1 MQGQPIG
8 EVFVRSGLI
17 TEDQLQTA
25 LEKQRQL
32 KSQEHIGELLV
43 SMGLITERD
52 RVRALGIQW
61 GVDFVDLSEREIP
74 REIVS
79 CVSQELARR
88 YKVIPVAAGDGFLQH
103 VLATHAEDIAKVQP
117 HFAAEAPAGDA
128 RSAFLVVRGDENV
141 GVVALRNEG
150 AGVGVVELDW
160 VKPSFRDFTPG
171 EFVYR
176 ESHTLEE
183 AGFRRL
189 EVEETESTDEVYLRR
204 MGFAPHGTRWVME
217 LAA

>member
-1 MQGQPIG
+1 MTEQLWFIAFGWIG
-8 EVFVRSGLI
+8 SILVVWSLMVARVLRFRWMNLAGSVI
-17 TEDQLQTA
+17 ATVYNAAIQLWPFFAMNLAIAIIDAVWIWRLT
-25 LEKQRQL
+25 R
-32 KSQEHIGELLV
+32 
-43 SMGLITERD
+43 ERHD
-52 RVRALGIQW
+52 DAV
-61 GVDFVDLSEREIP
+61 
-74 REIVS
+74 
-79 CVSQELARR
+79 

-117 HFAAEAPAGDA
+117 DFAASAPADGA

-204 MGFAPHGTRWVME
+204 MGFAPHGTRWVRE

>member
-1 MQGQPIG
+1 MTEQLWFIAFGWIG
-8 EVFVRSGLI
+8 SILVVWSLMVARVLRFRWMNLAGSVI
-17 TEDQLQTA
+17 TTLYNAAIQLCPFFAMNLAIAIIDAVWIWRLT
-25 LEKQRQL
+25 R
-32 KSQEHIGELLV
+32 
-43 SMGLITERD
+43 ERHD
-52 RVRALGIQW
+52 DAV
-61 GVDFVDLSEREIP
+61 
-74 REIVS
+74 
-79 CVSQELARR
+79 

-204 MGFAPHGTRWVME
+204 MGFAPHGTRWVRE

>member
-1 MQGQPIG
+1 MTEQLWFIAFGWIG
-8 EVFVRSGLI
+8 SILVVWSLMVARVLRFRWMNFAGSVI
-17 TEDQLQTA
+17 ATVYNAAIQLWPFFAMNLAIAIIDAVWIWRLT
-25 LEKQRQL
+25 R
-32 KSQEHIGELLV
+32 
-43 SMGLITERD
+43 ERHD
-52 RVRALGIQW
+52 DAV
-61 GVDFVDLSEREIP
+61 
-74 REIVS
+74 
-79 CVSQELARR
+79 

-117 HFAAEAPAGDA
+117 DFAAEAPAGDA

-189 EVEETESTDEVYLRR
+189 EVEETESTDEVYLLR

>member
-1 MQGQPIG
+1 MTEQLWFIAFGWIG
-8 EVFVRSGLI
+8 SILVVWSLMVARVLRFRWMNFAGSVI
-17 TEDQLQTA
+17 ATVYNAAIQLWPFFAMNLAIAIIDAVWIWRLT
-25 LEKQRQL
+25 R
-32 KSQEHIGELLV
+32 
-43 SMGLITERD
+43 ERHD
-52 RVRALGIQW
+52 DAV
-61 GVDFVDLSEREIP
+61 
-74 REIVS
+74 
-79 CVSQELARR
+79 